1 MQEERRKRKRKLGES
16 DVGGARGGGRGI
28 HRKQPG
34 KKDFDYGY
42 EYRAKV
48 RGRHWS
54 SLLPITGGVSVCSLY
69 IESPWRCEGQ
79 RST

>member
-1 MQEERRKRKRKLGES
+1 MQEERRKRKRKLDES

-34 KKDFDYGY
+34 KKDFDYGS

-48 RGRHWS
+48 RGGTG
-54 SLLPITGGVSVCSLY
+54 LLPDSHWWGVCLFL
-69 IESPWRCEGQ
+69 
-79 RST
+79 